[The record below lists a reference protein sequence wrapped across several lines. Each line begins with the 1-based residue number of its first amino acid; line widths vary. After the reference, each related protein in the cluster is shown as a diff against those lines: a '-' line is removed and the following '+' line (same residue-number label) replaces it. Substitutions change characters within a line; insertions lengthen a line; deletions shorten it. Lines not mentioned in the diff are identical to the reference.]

1 MFWREINFILNEKW
15 YFISEILKSF
25 QLSNVENKTRASWI
39 HRIRWKLYRIQK
51 RSWNDVRSW
60 DEHGGNIGE
69 REET

>member
-25 QLSNVENKTRASWI
+25 QLLNVENKTRASF
-39 HRIRWKLYRIQK
+39 RWKLYRIQK

>member
-15 YFISEILKSF
+15 YYISEILKSF
-25 QLSNVENKTRASWI
+25 QLSNVENKTRASF
-39 HRIRWKLYRIQK
+39 RWKLYRIQK

>member
-25 QLSNVENKTRASWI
+25 QLSNVENKTRASF
-39 HRIRWKLYRIQK
+39 RWKLYRIQK